1 MQQSVYQMIPV
12 SHSTVTQSN
21 KEKQMADKGDKS
33 QSTDFVPFDRV
44 TKGGIPASMPVGG
57 GVPVTSGTK
66 ATFAGGKKSVSK

>member
-1 MQQSVYQMIPV
+1 
-12 SHSTVTQSN
+12 
-21 KEKQMADKGDKS
+21 MADKGDKS